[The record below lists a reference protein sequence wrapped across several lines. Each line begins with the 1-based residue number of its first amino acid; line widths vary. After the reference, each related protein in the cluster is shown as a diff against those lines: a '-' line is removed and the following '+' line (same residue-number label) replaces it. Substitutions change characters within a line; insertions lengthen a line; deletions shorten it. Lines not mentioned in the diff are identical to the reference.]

1 MKEEKKVNLDGIMY
15 DEQGNFVPLVGRH
28 GNISGEL
35 AHLRNTYMEAE
46 KSYFEELLSDSKIRE
61 EFSKLVELESEDLFN
76 LAMEIQS
83 KLEFGTL
90 ETPEDLAKMQNM
102 DSVSRD
108 AYHMARLERAEGMMA
123 LLYAAAKDK
132 VKLKQKIKLYED
144 SSNSKSR

>member
-1 MKEEKKVNLDGIMY
+1 
-15 DEQGNFVPLVGRH
+15 
-28 GNISGEL
+28 
-35 AHLRNTYMEAE
+35 MEAE

-76 LAMEIQS
+76 LAMEIQY
-83 KLEFGTL
+83 KLETGTL
-90 ETPEDLAKMQNM
+90 ETQEELAKMQNM
-102 DSVSRD
+102 DSTSRD

-132 VKLKQKIKLYED
+132 VKLNQKIKSYED